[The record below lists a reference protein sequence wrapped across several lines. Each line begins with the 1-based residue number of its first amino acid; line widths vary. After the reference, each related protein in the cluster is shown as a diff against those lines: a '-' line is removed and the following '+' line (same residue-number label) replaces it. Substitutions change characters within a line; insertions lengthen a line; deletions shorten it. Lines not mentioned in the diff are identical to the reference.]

1 MIFAKIL
8 LYPFSLLYGLIII
21 LRNLFFDIGFFKTHK
36 VKVPVISV
44 GNLTAGGTGKTPIV
58 EFFTDYLLRQNKKVA
73 VVSRGYKRNTKGTLV
88 VSDGKLLVQNA
99 SECGDEPYQIALKY
113 PNATVIVDEDKYRS
127 AKLAAEKYGCDI
139 ILVDDGFQHRKL
151 HRDLDI
157 VVVDVTHP
165 PFEENLLPAGL
176 RREPLSALKR
186 ADAIIFSRWNE
197 EIKFD
202 YDVFASVP
210 LNAKVKFRPSRLISF
225 ETGETH
231 QLDSAVGK
239 KCTAF
244 CGLGNPDSFTQTL
257 KELGLEAITNRE
269 FPDHYS
275 YKITDINLI
284 KREFTVNKSDLI
296 ITSEKDAMRLLRYKN
311 ELRDLPVFYI
321 EIVTQ
326 FIEGEKQILEKINK
340 LTIKE

>member
-58 EFFTDYLLRQNKKVA
+58 EFFTDYLLRQNKKVG
-73 VVSRGYKRNTKGTLV
+73 VVSRGYKRSTKGTLV

-127 AKLAAEKYGCDI
+127 AKLATEKYGCDI

-157 VVVDVTHP
+157 VVVDVTRH

-210 LNAKVKFRPSRLISF
+210 LNAKVKFKPSKLISF
-225 ETGETH
+225 NTGETL
-231 QLDSAVGK
+231 QLDSAAGK

-244 CGLGNPDSFTQTL
+244 CGLGNPDSFTRTMRAM
-257 KELGLEAITNRE
+257 GLEIITNRV
-269 FPDHYS
+269 FNDHHL
-275 YKITDINLI
+275 YKSKDINFI
-284 KREFTVNKSDLI
+284 NKEFLKNKSDLI
-296 ITSEKDAMRLLRYKN
+296 ITSEKDTMRLLKHKN
-311 ELRDLPVFYI
+311 ELKDLPLYYI
-321 EIVTQ
+321 EISAH
-326 FIEGEKQILEKINK
+326 FIDGEKQILERINE
-340 LTIKE
+340 LLIKE